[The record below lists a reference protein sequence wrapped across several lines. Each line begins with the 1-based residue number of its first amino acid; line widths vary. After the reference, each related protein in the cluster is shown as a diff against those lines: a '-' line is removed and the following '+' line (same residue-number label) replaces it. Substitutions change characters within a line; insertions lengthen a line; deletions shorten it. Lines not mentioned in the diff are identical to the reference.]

1 MKKFI
6 IYFLCCFIAL
16 SSVVTAF
23 ADDFTEEHVCEICGV
38 SFDTVGDYFGLE
50 GHPDTYQYVYDSES
64 RLCMVYPAQCC
75 STCTNI
81 KQFESVAQDATK
93 AEVVDALVPDSELLR
108 PSDFD
113 NQLDYY
119 SYLVEHDYMSSD
131 ALENYVDDLSVQVSN
146 QAAYMVGSPA
156 DVLSISSEVSSV
168 GATLTDISNSL
179 DVLANSPSLGSLSE
193 VDGIS
198 LMSVSPITPSD
209 TTGLKAVLLDL
220 LGSYDPVIVEYRYQ
234 NYNQSTYSYLR
245 EVQPDYV
252 WMGSFLLLCL
262 FVYCIFKLGGGLL
275 CNR

>member
-6 IYFLCCFIAL
+6 IYFLCCFIVL

-23 ADDFTEEHVCEICGV
+23 ADDYTESHVCELCGV
-38 SFDTVGDYFGLE
+38 SFDTIGDYFGLE
-50 GHPDTYQYVYDSES
+50 SQPDTYQFVYDTES
-64 RLCMVYPAQCC
+64 RLCMVYPSVCC
-75 STCTNI
+75 ATCSNI
-81 KQFESVAQDATK
+81 KQFESVAEDATK
-93 AEVVDALVPDSELLR
+93 AEINDALIPESELLR

-131 ALENYVDDLSVQVSN
+131 ALENYIDDLSVQVSN
-146 QAAYMVGSPA
+146 QAHYMVGSEA
-156 DVLSISSEVSSV
+156 DVLSISSEISEVSSKLSSIDDNL
-168 GATLTDISNSL
+168 GSI
-179 DVLANSPSLGSLSE
+179 ANSSSLGSLSE
-193 VDGIS
+193 VDGIT

-220 LGSYDPVIVEYRYQ
+220 LGSYDPVVVEYRYQ
-234 NYNQSTYSYLR
+234 NYNQSSYSYLR

>member
-1 MKKFI
+1 MKRFI
-6 IYFLCCFIAL
+6 VYFLCCFLVL

-23 ADDFTEEHVCEICGV
+23 ADDYIESHVCEICGI

-50 GHPDTYQYVYDSES
+50 SQPDTYQFVYDSEN

-75 STCTNI
+75 STCTDI
-81 KQFESVAQDATK
+81 KQFEIVAQDATK
-93 AEVVDALVPDSELLR
+93 EELTDALIPDSELLR

-119 SYLVEHDYMSSD
+119 NYLVEHDYMSSD

-146 QAAYMVGSPA
+146 QANYMVGSTP

-168 GATLTDISNSL
+168 GETLSDISDSL
-179 DVLANSPSLGSLSE
+179 DLLASSPALGSLSE
-193 VDGIS
+193 VDGVS

-209 TTGLKAVLLDL
+209 TSGLKSVLLEL
-220 LGSYDPVIVEYRYQ
+220 LGDYDPVVVEYRYQ
-234 NYNQSTYSYLR
+234 NYNQSSYSYLR

-262 FVYCIFKLGGGLL
+262 FIYCIFKLGGGLL